1 MWIKATPPTCP
12 CDPLKRRGCIG
23 REKPVRYRTCDST
36 PRCPQPCQDLAPL
49 TTVGNLVRTCPVYQ
63 TSFERVPSHSDDSAL
78 PSVPISHVG
87 RVSIE
92 CICCAPV
99 PHSPVCAL
107 VGFATSFLTSSH
119 EEWSLVHRHPSET
132 IFGVQ
137 LAGNKPS
144 TMVPTAEV
152 LGREFASSINF
163 VDINCGCPI
172 DLVFK
177 TGSGS
182 ARTSLLRHTCSI

>member
-1 MWIKATPPTCP
+1 MG
-12 CDPLKRRGCIG
+12 L
-23 REKPVRYRTCDST
+23 
-36 PRCPQPCQDLAPL
+36 
-49 TTVGNLVRTCPVYQ
+49 
-63 TSFERVPSHSDDSAL
+63 
-78 PSVPISHVG
+78 
-87 RVSIE
+87 
-92 CICCAPV
+92 
-99 PHSPVCAL
+99 
-107 VGFATSFLTSSH
+107 ATSFLTSSR
-119 EEWSLVHRHPSET
+119 EEWSLVRRHPSES

-152 LGREFASSINF
+152 LGKEYASGIDF

-182 ARTSLLRHTCSI
+182 ARKSHSRAAITSD